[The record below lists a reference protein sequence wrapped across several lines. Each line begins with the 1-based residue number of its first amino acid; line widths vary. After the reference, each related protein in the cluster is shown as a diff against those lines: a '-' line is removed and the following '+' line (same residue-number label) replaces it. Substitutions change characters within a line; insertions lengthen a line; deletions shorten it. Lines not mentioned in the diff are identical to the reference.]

1 MDKRLIDAF
10 DRMTMPDDCAQR
22 IQRKMRRALR
32 QKNGGVYTM
41 EVKPCSRKQGWGIA
55 AALVGLVLVLSVGG
69 AFLFLR
75 ASEPVATATAPEE
88 TAQTT
93 APDGVW
99 QEYEDAGIRFAYPQG
114 WSVIGGGNVTT
125 FHDSYLGQRPAM
137 RLERT
142 EDWEVDLSTDAD
154 SQQNLLRE
162 RWPDAQVLEVVP
174 TTVGGSEAVKVTYTC
189 TDGGVSYTV
198 VQYTT
203 AVQFETAVNGVGY
216 RLYFYPPEEAPG
228 YYDTVQQGILASLA
242 FSKTGQEC
250 YPEDYAYNRNDNG
263 GITIATYLGNGENI
277 CIPEKIDG
285 KPVTVISEAPGYY
298 PENPGAF
305 SGCDTLRTVTIPEG
319 VTEIGDNS
327 FAGCVNL
334 QTVYVPASVGSIGS
348 CAFSDCPSLKN
359 VIFAGDPPSYGN
371 FLFDASLNVTVLY
384 RNGASG
390 WADTWAGRPV
400 RLAGSKAP
408 EPNPFVLSDK
418 GKAFLEKM
426 CYYMPDWAGYASLNE
441 SFWREFLFRSFT
453 CPELTDNGTAMTV
466 CGEQELTGTPWGQA
480 VKVNR
485 GHSVEPYVRLAM
497 GCELPAF
504 TPYPE
509 DMEPGQTPFYYDRED
524 GCYYIGLSDFGD
536 IGYTFLSWEPHYEA
550 HATYGFAT
558 FAAYSGERSNVIQT
572 VTFGLY
578 PAENENGFTIIDK
591 TTARVE
597 DSDEQEID
605 TVARLFCSAY
615 FAGDTEEMKRYLA
628 DGHSGPLEVYQ
639 AGSPQS
645 VVLHSVDVLNASE
658 SPRIVRVTFL
668 ETELDD
674 SYTYLML
681 ELVKEEDN
689 WRISSY
695 GLDK

>member
-22 IQRKMRRALR
+22 IERKLRRALR

-41 EVKPCSRKQGWGIA
+41 EVKPGSRKQGWGIA

-69 AFLFLR
+69 VFLFLK

-93 APDGVW
+93 APNTVW
-99 QEYEDAGIRFAYPQG
+99 QEYADAGIRFAYPQG
-114 WSVIGGGNVTT
+114 WSVIDGDNVTL

-142 EDWEVDLSTDAD
+142 ESWEADLSSDVD

-162 RWPDAQVLEVVP
+162 RWPDALVSEVTPV
-174 TTVGGSEAVKVTYTC
+174 TVGGSDAVKVTYSC
-189 TDGGVSYTV
+189 TDGETHYTV

-203 AVQFETAVNGVGY
+203 AVQFPSAVNGVGY

-228 YYDTVQQGILASLA
+228 YYGTVQQGILASLE
-242 FSKTGQEC
+242 FSKTGLEC
-250 YPEDYAYNRNDNG
+250 YPEDYTCNRNDSG
-263 GITIATYLGNGENI
+263 GVTIVTYLGNGENI

-285 KPVTVISEAPGYY
+285 KPVTAISEAPGYY
-298 PENPGAF
+298 PGDPGAF

-327 FAGCVNL
+327 FSGCVNL
-334 QTVYVPASVGSIGS
+334 QTVYVPASVQAIGS
-348 CAFSDCPSLKN
+348 SAFSDCPSLKN
-359 VIFAGDPPSYGN
+359 VIFAGDAPTYGN
-371 FLFDASLNVTVLY
+371 YLFDDSLNATVFY
-384 RNGASG
+384 QNGASG
-390 WADTWAGRPV
+390 WSDTWAGRPV
-400 RLAGSKAP
+400 RLVGSETP
-408 EPNPFVLSDK
+408 EPNPFILSDK

-426 CYYMPDWAGYASLNE
+426 CCFMPDWGGFASLNE

-466 CGEQELTGTPWGQA
+466 CGGQAMAETPWGQA

-485 GHSVEPYVRLAM
+485 GHTVEPYVRLAM
-497 GCELPAF
+497 GCELPSF
-504 TPYPE
+504 TPSQE

-524 GCYYIGLSDFGD
+524 GCYYIGLSDFGS
-536 IGYTFLSWEPHYEA
+536 IGYTFLSWEPHYED
-550 HATYGFAT
+550 HSTYGFAT
-558 FAAYSGERSNVIQT
+558 FAAYLDEPENVIQT
-572 VTFGLY
+572 VTFSLY
-578 PAENENGFTIIDK
+578 PAENENGFVITDK
-591 TTARVE
+591 ITANVE
-597 DSDEQEID
+597 DSDEQKID
-605 TVARLFCSAY
+605 TTARLFSGAY
-615 FAGDTEEMKRYLA
+615 FAGDAEEMKRYLA
-628 DGHSGPLEVYQ
+628 DGYTGPLDVYQ

-645 VVLHSVDVLNASE
+645 VVIHSVDALNAPE

-674 SYTYLML
+674 SFTYLML
-681 ELVKEEDN
+681 ELVKQGDS
-689 WRISSY
+689 WRVSFY
-695 GLDK
+695 ALEK